1 MPFISRS
8 LLVAVHAAAFSA
20 LLVTPLAPVAALAS
34 PMPMPF
40 PLVAA
45 SYHSTNRTNAYLK
58 STIRNKDA
66 TRKSTRVK
74 HAAAA
79 AARSDTAAANISR
92 RAGTVAVVK
101 KLSKTSSKGRRA
113 QTNDADSSNAFDQ
126 LNGYYNAAST
136 HSKNLRRSLLQLFCT
151 NR

>member
-40 PLVAA
+40 PLVTVN
-45 SYHSTNRTNAYLK
+45 YHSTNRTTGYPK

-74 HAAAA
+74 HVAAA
-79 AARSDTAAANISR
+79 AARSDAAAPNISR
-92 RAGTVAVVK
+92 RAGTVGVVK
-101 KLSKTSSKGRRA
+101 KLLKTSSRA
-113 QTNDADSSNAFDQ
+113 ATNDADSSNAYDQ
-126 LNGYYNAAST
+126 LKGYYNAAST
-136 HSKNLRRSLLQLFCT
+136 HSKNLRTSRPEFLYT
-151 NR
+151 RR